1 MTQTQKLTIKAS
13 EIRSKLMDL
22 SRKDGDQN
30 AAIKALETQLSENE
44 AKLRAAIKA
53 EGTETRSSD
62 GGEERAIQRLS
73 DRANAGSIFLAAI
86 ESRNTEGAEAEIQA
100 HFKIPAHSIPLSM
113 LESRAV
119 ATVPADV
126 SSTPGATV
134 QNEILQPVFSM
145 GDAAFLNVS
154 QPRVARPG
162 QASFPVL
169 TSAPSVRGPFTGNDS
184 AAETTG
190 TFEASLLEPNR
201 IQAAFSFRRTDQ
213 AKMPGMD
220 AALRLALASGLS
232 EKLDEQLISQIV
244 SDTTRV
250 AQATTDTYASYVSRL
265 VFSLLDGRYVSQEAE
280 IRLLMGS
287 ETVTDAAV
295 LYRGNNSSVNVIEKI
310 RTITGGLRVSP
321 HIAAASGN
329 KQDVIVRL
337 GSRADIVNPIW
348 EGVAL
353 VVDEVTQI
361 AKGAIS
367 VTGIMLTAWS
377 VVRAGGVKRI
387 ETKHS

>member
-73 DRANAGSIFLAAI
+73 DRANVGSIFLAAI

-113 LESRAV
+113 LEERAV
-119 ATVPADV
+119 ATIPADT
-126 SSTPGATV
+126 SHAPTQTGQAA
-134 QNEILQPVFSM
+134 ILQPVFST
-145 GDAAFLNVS
+145 GDSAFLSVS
-154 QPRVARPG
+154 QPRVAPG
-162 QASFPVL
+162 QSSFPVL
-169 TSAPSVRGPFTGNDS
+169 TSAPLVRGPFTADES
-184 AAETTG
+184 AAETDG

-201 IQAAFSFRRTDQ
+201 IQASFSFRRTDQ

-232 EKLDEQLISQIV
+232 EKLDAQLIAQIV
-244 SDTTRV
+244 TDTTRV
-250 AQATTDTYASYVSRL
+250 TQATTDTYPSYVSRL
-265 VFSLLDGRYVSQEAE
+265 VFSLLDGGTFPKRPKSGCSWGR
-280 IRLLMGS
+280 RLSRMRRSSTG
-287 ETVTDAAV
+287 ETT
-295 LYRGNNSSVNVIEKI
+295 
-310 RTITGGLRVSP
+310 P
-321 HIAAASGN
+321 
-329 KQDVIVRL
+329 
-337 GSRADIVNPIW
+337 P
-348 EGVAL
+348 
-353 VVDEVTQI
+353 
-361 AKGAIS
+361 
-367 VTGIMLTAWS
+367 
-377 VVRAGGVKRI
+377 
-387 ETKHS
+387 